1 MNTADMLRARFAE
14 VNSEALSYSNGK
26 VYAEPSKIRI
36 ETQLKPGQ
44 GRYEFNI
51 KKQDIDN
58 PWEKSLDRNDVFV
71 PNYIGVLLAL
81 RSNTTPMTEILRSF
95 PVINDGVNPSA
106 YAAGFT
112 ADDAEALYNG
122 SLQWTIDNGVLFN
135 AYPTEDFKKIP
146 QTQKAFILDSQDAAK
161 VESVE
166 TEWNIKDALELVI
179 PKLVLCGTRDH
190 RITVN
195 FSASGLSFATTAG
208 YTPYLVF
215 YMAGN
220 LIKGGCEFYEGRNPN
235 ANAVGTFGC
244 DR

>member
-1 MNTADMLRARFAE
+1 MNTADLLRARFAE
-14 VNSEALSYSNGK
+14 INSEALNYSNGK

-36 ETQLKPGQ
+36 ETALKPGQ
-44 GRYEFNI
+44 GRYEINI

-58 PWEKSLDRNDVFV
+58 AWEKSLDRNDVFV
-71 PNYIGVLLAL
+71 PDGMSIFLAL
-81 RSNTTPMTEILRSF
+81 RSTTEPMKEVLFSF
-95 PVINDGVNPSA
+95 PAINDGVKPSA
-106 YAAGFT
+106 YAVGFVT
-112 ADDAEALYNG
+112 SDPEALYNG
-122 SLQWTIDNGVLFN
+122 SLQWMIDNGVLLN
-135 AYPTEDFKKIP
+135 GYPTENFRKIP
-146 QTQKAFILDSQDAAK
+146 QTQKSFILDSQDAVV

-166 TEWNIKDALELVI
+166 TEWNIQDALELVI

-195 FSASGLSFATTAG
+195 FNASGLNFACSAG

-215 YMAGN
+215 YMSGN

-235 ANAVGTFGC
+235 ANAVGTWGC